1 MSLLI
6 QAIPQWSVVYT
17 TCFETMWPESGEKL
31 NGFLG
36 ESQGLSVNLD
46 GLCSLLHW
54 PPSSLLAPSPEA
66 QGSGS
71 APQLTHQRGT
81 APLIQSTTSF
91 PTPLPFRLK
100 SCGLPSP
107 ASPRSLCLWRAL
119 GPSTVPFLPGRP
131 SAVCRPVHMRG
142 AGSAPPVGQSRAG
155 SCGRILFIYFFNVL
169 T

>member
-36 ESQGLSVNLD
+36 ESQGLSVNLE

-54 PPSSLLAPSPEA
+54 LPSSPLAPSPEA
-66 QGSGS
+66 QGAGS
-71 APQLTHQRGT
+71 APQLTHQQGT
-81 APLIQSTTSF
+81 APVIQSTTSF
-91 PTPLPFRLK
+91 PTLPPFRLK
-100 SCGLPSP
+100 SCGLPPP
-107 ASPRSLCLWRAL
+107 ASPRSLCLRRAL
-119 GPSTVPFLPGRP
+119 GPSTVPFLPSRP
-131 SAVCRPVHMRG
+131 GVVCRPMPMRG
-142 AGSAPPVGQSRAG
+142 AGSAPPVGQAQAG
-155 SCGRILFIYFFNVL
+155 SCGRILFIYFFNIL